1 MTQSPGTPQPGSA
14 PEPSQQL
21 SRLARLTPDNSRRL
35 IRPSRWLPDALR
47 RLPQPVRWLVGRLA
61 LAVLVIWAAA
71 TLTFVG
77 LQAIPGDPAR
87 AIAGGVAAT
96 SSPQVLAQIRSEYG
110 LDSPVHVQYARF
122 LGRLA
127 HGDLGT
133 SYQQHRPVRALIA
146 EQLWP
151 TVELAVGGLVLG
163 LAVSVAV
170 AMFTAQRP
178 RSRAVART
186 VEFTALSMPTY
197 WVGFVLLALF
207 SFHWQ
212 VFPVVGATGL
222 RGLVLPWLTLAV
234 AVAGVL
240 SQVTRDG
247 LEQALEQ
254 PFAVTVRARGATELR
269 VRAGHALRHAA
280 APVLTLSGW
289 MLGNLLG
296 GVVVVETVFARKGLG
311 QLLVTAVRGRDY
323 PVVTGTVVLT
333 AAAFAVIS
341 IVLDQ
346 LYRLVDPRIRE
357 VAR

>member
-1 MTQSPGTPQPGSA
+1 MTRL
-14 PEPSQQL
+14 PEPL
-21 SRLARLTPDNSRRL
+21 
-35 IRPSRWLPDALR
+35 RWLA
-47 RLPQPVRWLVGRLA
+47 GRIA

-71 TLTFVG
+71 TLTFAG

-96 SSPQVLAQIRSEYG
+96 SSPQVLDRIRTEYG
-110 LDSPVHVQYARF
+110 LDSPIYVQYGRF

-127 HGDLGT
+127 RGDLGT
-133 SYQQHRPVRALIA
+133 SYQQHRPVRSLIA

-151 TVELAVGGLVLG
+151 TVSLAVGGLALG
-163 LAVSVAV
+163 SALSVAV
-170 AMFTAQRP
+170 AVFTAQRP
-178 RSRAVART
+178 GVRAVARAA
-186 VEFTALSMPTY
+186 EFTALSMPTY

-207 SFHWQ
+207 SFRWQ
-212 VFPVVGATGL
+212 LFPVVGETGL

-254 PFAVTVRARGATELR
+254 PFALTVRARGATELR
-269 VRAGHALRHAA
+269 VRVRHALRHAA

-296 GVVVVETVFARKGLG
+296 GVVVVETVFARRGLG

-323 PVVTGTVVLT
+323 PVVIGTVVLT
-333 AAAFAVIS
+333 AAVFAVIS